1 MGEENFQLRGIL
13 ILSMEGD
20 FFLSKQGF
28 RLFLLQIFLKNRFVP
43 FGRILARRSETDI
56 YVMRSFSERRDLFE
70 NAERIKR
77 NSSHFSNIFLGE
89 FSFIPRVLI

>member
-1 MGEENFQLRGIL
+1 
-13 ILSMEGD
+13 MEGD
-20 FFLSKQGF
+20 FFFLSKQGF

>member
-1 MGEENFQLRGIL
+1 
-13 ILSMEGD
+13 MEGD

-56 YVMRSFSERRDLFE
+56 YVMRSFSNGEIFLKMRKGLNVIRLISQIF
-70 NAERIKR
+70 
-77 NSSHFSNIFLGE
+77 FLGE

>member
-1 MGEENFQLRGIL
+1 
-13 ILSMEGD
+13 MEGD

-56 YVMRSFSERRDLFE
+56 YVMRSFSNGEIFLKMRSRRGLNVIRLISQIF
-70 NAERIKR
+70 
-77 NSSHFSNIFLGE
+77 FLGE